1 MPWFVQLTIYLIS
14 LLVSFFVLAQ
24 VEWAKIIRVSRRELA
39 WLVYVVFSIALAGL
53 IGYQIKTLVEIFCF
67 LLEVELFS
75 TKNS

>member
-53 IGYQIKTLVEIFCF
+53 IGYQIKTLVEIFASF
-67 LLEVELFS
+67 W
-75 TKNS
+75 K